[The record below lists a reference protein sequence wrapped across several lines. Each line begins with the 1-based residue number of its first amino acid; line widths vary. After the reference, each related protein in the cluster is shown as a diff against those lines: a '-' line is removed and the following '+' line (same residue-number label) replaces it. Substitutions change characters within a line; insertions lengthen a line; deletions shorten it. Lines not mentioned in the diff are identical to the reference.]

1 MSSHEMELAV
11 CQAGRAD
18 PVEGEPWKLV
28 FMISPLD
35 SVLNPDFG
43 LLVQLL
49 FSYLVVPG
57 ALYLGFPS
65 PSLPLWHMSLL
76 L

>member
-1 MSSHEMELAV
+1 MFSHEMELAV

-28 FMISPLD
+28 LMISPLD
-35 SVLNPDFG
+35 NVLNPDFG
-43 LLVQLL
+43 ALVQLL

-57 ALYLGFPS
+57 AL
-65 PSLPLWHMSLL
+65 
-76 L
+76 